1 MPRKKSTGKAARQAE
16 RKRLRNRAVKRSSK
30 TRIAVAKKEIA
41 AQSSS
46 APEKGREA
54 ISGIDKAVNKGI
66 FHRNKAARL
75 KSRLTKKMN
84 VLTASI
90 TKQSQENGG

>member
-1 MPRKKSTGKAARQAE
+1 MPSKKSTGKAARQAE
-16 RKRLRNRAVKRSSK
+16 RKRLHNRAVKSSSK
-30 TRIAVAKKEIA
+30 TRIAVAKKEID

-46 APEKGREA
+46 APEKAREA
-54 ISGIDKAVNKGI
+54 VSSIDKAANKGI

-90 TKQSQENGG
+90 TKQSQGNGG